1 MENRGIL
8 AVIFHN
14 IKLRMLKS
22 EGGLGNPAKLL
33 TFCKN
38 LMKGM
43 AFLSPLQNIC
53 MVTHSHTHTILI
65 KDTVGFLCNYNSGLE
80 HLSNGKIY

>member
-1 MENRGIL
+1 
-8 AVIFHN
+8 
-14 IKLRMLKS
+14 MLKL

-53 MVTHSHTHTILI
+53 MVTHSHTHTHTHTHTHNFAKSLS
-65 KDTVGFLCNYNSGLE
+65 GFPVYL
-80 HLSNGKIY
+80 

>member
-1 MENRGIL
+1 MM
-8 AVIFHN
+8 FHN

-33 TFCKN
+33 TLCKN
-38 LMKGM
+38 LMRGM

-53 MVTHSHTHTILI
+53 VRVRI
-65 KDTVGFLCNYNSGLE
+65 KDF
-80 HLSNGKIY
+80 KI

>member
-1 MENRGIL
+1 MM
-8 AVIFHN
+8 FHN

-33 TFCKN
+33 TLCKN
-38 LMKGM
+38 LMRGM

-53 MVTHSHTHTILI
+53 MVTHSHTHIHNFD
-65 KDTVGFLCNYNSGLE
+65 KG
-80 HLSNGKIY
+80 

>member
-33 TFCKN
+33 TLCKN
-38 LMKGM
+38 LMKGI

-53 MVTHSHTHTILI
+53 MVTHSHTHTHTHTHNFA
-65 KDTVGFLCNYNSGLE
+65 KNFSGFPVYL
-80 HLSNGKIY
+80 